1 MRRIL
6 LLFALGWLLA
16 AQTPALTIGAIQGG
30 AAESP
35 YLNRFVT
42 FRGVVVGGYE
52 DQNTRGDVYYT
63 LFVQSLPGESDG
75 DPATSDGIAVFL
87 GREPRRDVEL
97 GDVVRVG
104 GKVTEF
110 YGLTEIDD
118 RGLTVTVE
126 DRIPLPTP
134 APLDPPADN
143 AAAAAAF
150 EALEGMRVS
159 LGEAVVAGPTHTGCG
174 FAVVGA
180 AGASSLPLIR
190 RADSDPT
197 GQAVPVLYP
206 SDLDCAD
213 IPQVTTGDRIDG
225 IAGALTYN
233 FDQFKIVLDGAG
245 ELEIT
250 PSPRPAMP
258 APPILQGQQF
268 SVATLNTED
277 MFDTVRDTA
286 DDGEPRPAAEEV
298 AARQAKLSAQIA
310 GPLGCPTLLAL
321 QEVEHE
327 ALLRDLAAALAPAC
341 GFTYTVSHRDS
352 PDTRGIDTALLS
364 DPRRVRVGNVALRRT
379 CSPVPTGLADASIT
393 CPAGEEPL
401 FGRPPLEVE
410 ATIDGQ
416 PVVIWVNHFKSKRDG
431 EIDTALARIQQAV
444 YLNGLASERLAADA
458 DARLIALGDFNDT
471 ELSPALTLLTEPA
484 EGGRFAN
491 ALSTVPPAQRYTY
504 NFGGVGELIDGI
516 LLSPAL
522 AAEVSAATI
531 VHLNADY
538 PVGLRLDTAPERLPF
553 RASDHDPALVV
564 FGRAPATPTPAP
576 TTTPPAAI
584 ASPTATAV
592 VPPPPLPTATPAP
605 MPTAALATAP
615 SPAAAR
621 GPGPV
626 AIAAGVTTVALI
638 AVVGLLALRRGRR

>member
-1 MRRIL
+1 MRRVYL
-6 LLFALGWLLA
+6 LLVFGWLLA
-16 AQTPALTIGAIQGG
+16 MQAPALTIGAIQGG

-42 FRGVVVGGYE
+42 FRGVVVGRYE
-52 DQNTRGDVYYT
+52 DENTRGDVYYT
-63 LFVQSLPGESDG
+63 LFVQSLAGQTDG

-87 GREPRRDVEL
+87 GREPRRDVAL

-126 DRIPLPTP
+126 DRIPLP
-134 APLDPPADN
+134 APIALDPPADN
-143 AAAAAAF
+143 DTAAAVL

-159 LGEAVVAGPTHTGCG
+159 LGEAVVSGPTHTGCG
-174 FAVVGA
+174 FAVVSA
-180 AGASSLPLIR
+180 LSATSLPLLR
-190 RADSDPT
+190 RADDDPT

-206 SDLDCAD
+206 SDLNCDD

-233 FDQFKIVLDGAG
+233 FDQFKIVLDGAD

-250 PSPRPAMP
+250 PSPRPAVP
-258 APPILQGQQF
+258 APPTLRGQQF
-268 SVATLNTED
+268 SVATLNAED
-277 MFDTVRDTA
+277 YFDAVRDTA
-286 DDGEPRPAAEEV
+286 DDGEPLPTAEEV

-327 ALLRDLAAALAPAC
+327 ALLRDLAAAVATAC
-341 GFTYTVSHRDS
+341 GFTYAVSHHDS
-352 PDTRGIDTALLS
+352 PDARGIDTALLS
-364 DPRRVRVGNVALRRT
+364 DPRRVRVGAVALRQT
-379 CSPVPTGLADASIT
+379 CSPVPTGISDASIT
-393 CPAGEEPL
+393 CPPGKEPL

-416 PVVIWVNHFKSKRDG
+416 PAIIWVNHFKSKRDG

-444 YLNGLASERLAADA
+444 YLNGLAGERLAADA
-458 DARLIALGDFNDT
+458 GFRLIALGDFNDT
-471 ELSPALTLLTEPA
+471 ELSPALTLLTGPA
-484 EGGRFAN
+484 ESGHFAN
-491 ALSTVPPAQRYTY
+491 ALSAVPPAQRYTY
-504 NFGGVGELIDGI
+504 NFGGVSELIDGI

-531 VHLNADY
+531 VHLNTDY
-538 PVGLRLDTAPERLPF
+538 PAGLRLDTAPERLPF

-564 FGRAPATPTPAP
+564 LGRAPATPTPAP
-576 TTTPPAAI
+576 LPTATAAPA
-584 ASPTATAV
+584 PTATAV
-592 VPPPPLPTATPAP
+592 TPPTPRPTPAP
-605 MPTAALATAP
+605 AP
-615 SPAAAR
+615 SPTPAPAALPSPATR
-621 GPGPV
+621 GPGPAV
-626 AIAAGVTTVALI
+626 IAAASPPWRWSPSP
-638 AVVGLLALRRGRR
+638 A